1 MSDDNET
8 KGEIEMNACALK
20 PVMPFVTRNKLE
32 RTPAT
37 EDNRKMVEFM
47 DSHNFSFDIDVEAN
61 NLKCTV
67 TEK

>member
-1 MSDDNET
+1 
-8 KGEIEMNACALK
+8 MNACALK

-37 EDNRKMVEFM
+37 EDNREMVEFM
-47 DSHNFSFDIDVEAN
+47 DSHNFSFDIDVETD